1 MQHPILS
8 IYCCSSELICKHCRS
23 SERYQ
28 RKSLNF
34 KKETMVSCLYPEGRV
49 LRWGCAYRPHL
60 GVPNRGSS
68 ISYKAVG
75 RPTIK
80 GEQSPLSPEGLAH
93 PRAGRWDSYIPFM
106 KAQHQGGADTMVSL
120 VLGVAIT
127 PAHCVPAACT
137 HPPVSDTLHLP

>member
-1 MQHPILS
+1 MGLCLQTPS
-8 IYCCSSELICKHCRS
+8 GGTQQRELHQLQGCGKTHN
-23 SERYQ
+23 Q
-28 RKSLNF
+28 
-34 KKETMVSCLYPEGRV
+34 
-49 LRWGCAYRPHL
+49 WG
-60 GVPNRGSS
+60 
-68 ISYKAVG
+68 
-75 RPTIK
+75 
-80 GEQSPLSPEGLAH
+80 QSPPSPEGLAH